1 MRWRYAIEQVQRGTP
16 LSQAL
21 AINTQLFP
29 ASVIEMIAVAEETSR
44 VDKELVRLSIA
55 YEADL
60 DRNLKTVVALGE
72 PLVLIVMASIIG
84 TIIVSILLPIF
95 QINDL
100 IK

>member
-1 MRWRYAIEQVQRGTP
+1 
-16 LSQAL
+16 
-21 AINTQLFP
+21 
-29 ASVIEMIAVAEETSR
+29 MIAVAEETSR
-44 VDKELVRLSIA
+44 VDKELVRMSVS

-60 DRNLKTVVALGE
+60 DRNLRTVVALGE
-72 PLVLIVMASIIG
+72 PLVLIFMASIIG